1 MFTQCS
7 GDVSPM
13 RAFEGQFSDNKPI
26 QRNREEKRRL
36 LRELEETLAGMKAH
50 ASPSL
55 RESLRT
61 RIQALKAELAPR
73 G

>member
-1 MFTQCS
+1 
-7 GDVSPM
+7 M

-55 RESLRT
+55 RESLRS
-61 RIQALKAELAPR
+61 RIQTLKAELAPR